1 MTSPPLAVSNG
12 ISFAQINTSQIGT
25 IVAANPSMYTITANP
40 AVPGMS
46 FGQSTIGSNTVLSTA
61 KNMRTHLFKV
71 EIGEYDSTVVTAMIK
86 SINFHEDNIHITFL
100 LDDHDIIR
108 QAFAEYHS
116 FRLSYLDTAG
126 NVVETYEITTDPLQE
141 LRIILPSVDH
151 NLGDVPNWKIILKNY
166 TTYKV
171 T

>member
-1 MTSPPLAVSNG
+1 MASPPLAGANVQS
-12 ISFAQINTSQIGT
+12 ISGSLGNFQIGS

-40 AVPGMS
+40 AVAGIS
-46 FGQSTIGSNTVLSTA
+46 FGKTLASTV

-71 EIGEYDSTVVTAMIK
+71 EIGEYDSTLVTAMIR
-86 SINFHEDNIHITFL
+86 SINFHDNDIHITFL
-100 LDDHDIIR
+100 LDDADTIR

-116 FRLSYLDTAG
+116 FRLSYLDSSGTP
-126 NVVETYEITTDPLQE
+126 VETYEISSDPLQE
-141 LRIILPSVDH
+141 LKIVLPNVGHD
-151 NLGDVPNWKIILKNY
+151 LGDMPNWKIILKNY